1 MGEDSGVEMWN
12 NPSCSKCA
20 AAREAFELNQ
30 VPVTLRPYLDA
41 PPTVAELADVLDRL
55 GAQPWEICR
64 LGEPAAAE
72 LGLAGWSRD
81 EADRPR
87 WIAAMVAY
95 PQLIQRPILLLDDGT
110 AIVGRSPEAL
120 AQALDAAAPAPAT
133 PITD

>member
-1 MGEDSGVEMWN
+1 MEMWN

-20 AAREAFELNQ
+20 AARETFELNQ

-41 PPTVAELADVLDRL
+41 PPTEAELVDVLDRL

-64 LGEPAAAE
+64 LGEPVAAE
-72 LGLAGWSRD
+72 LGLVGWDTD
-81 EADRPR
+81 EAARPR
-87 WIAAMVAY
+87 WIAAMVAH

-110 AIVGRSPEAL
+110 AIVGRTPEAL
-120 AQALDAAAPAPAT
+120 AQALATPPAQAPAQPLST